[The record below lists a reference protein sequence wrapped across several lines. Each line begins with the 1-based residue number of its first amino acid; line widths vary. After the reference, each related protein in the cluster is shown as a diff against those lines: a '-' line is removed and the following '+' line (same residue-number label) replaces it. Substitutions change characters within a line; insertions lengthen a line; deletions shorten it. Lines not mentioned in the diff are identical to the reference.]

1 MGSNSDL
8 VSVESVADRF
18 GVSVATIR
26 RWVREKRIPFIRPSR
41 RILRFRLSDVEHAV
55 SSDPEGRP
63 CHH

>member
-1 MGSNSDL
+1 
-8 VSVESVADRF
+8 VADRF